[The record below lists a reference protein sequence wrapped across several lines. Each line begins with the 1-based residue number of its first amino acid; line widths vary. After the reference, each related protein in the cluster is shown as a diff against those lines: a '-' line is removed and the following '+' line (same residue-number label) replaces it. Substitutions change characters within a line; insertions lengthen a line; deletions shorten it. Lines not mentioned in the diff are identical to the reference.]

1 MFTRWEVPDPTTIE
15 NRAAVSAAA
24 INHTSINHCHLAPR
38 QPHTSLCGA
47 PACSS
52 QECWVMRDGKG
63 ASRHPITSHVGK
75 KGKMCHV
82 RVCEPVYIDSANRV
96 LRRLLSPGG
105 KAGWTSRITSIARRG
120 EVAARRW
127 CMREVHDGKEFRI
140 IVDMFDD
147 QSLKHHSDTFLS
159 PVNQAGSWTLQ
170 AFTLTLT
177 VW

>member
-63 ASRHPITSHVGK
+63 HPGIRLRAMLGRKERCVMWGCAS
-75 KGKMCHV
+75 
-82 RVCEPVYIDSANRV
+82 
-96 LRRLLSPGG
+96 L
-105 KAGWTSRITSIARRG
+105 
-120 EVAARRW
+120 
-127 CMREVHDGKEFRI
+127 
-140 IVDMFDD
+140 
-147 QSLKHHSDTFLS
+147 
-159 PVNQAGSWTLQ
+159 
-170 AFTLTLT
+170 FTLTRRVVYLGICFRPEEKRDEPPALRASQGEERSRRGGDAWGEFMTAKNLGLLLT
-177 VW
+177 CWMIRA